1 MGFFRRD
8 QLKTSIRGTSRQ
20 AGCGACGLWKTCKS
34 PRMPVYGE
42 GGQGILAVAE
52 SPGETEDRK
61 NEQLTGEVGKFFRDC
76 LKDETG
82 LDIRKDIWK
91 TNAIICHPPKSRIP
105 TDHEIVHCRPN
116 LLKTLEEKQPK
127 IILLLGVIAL
137 KSFLGHRWKDRLDG
151 IKRWRGYAIPDR
163 DFNAWVIP
171 TFHPSYVLRSEK
183 QPVIER
189 IFRDDLKLIK
199 QVLKQPFPEYPDEN
213 ECVEILKTK
222 EAVSAYLAEVIHY
235 QPKALAFDYET
246 TGKRPYAKGHKI
258 ACVSMCWQEDR
269 SVVWEWPLT
278 NTALYRKI
286 MENEKIGKVAANM
299 KMEDM
304 WTESRGRCKV
314 KGWLWDT
321 MQAAHVLDNRRGI
334 TGLKF
339 QVYRRY
345 GVVDY
350 DSTIS
355 SFLKG
360 VNPKEAGANALNRVF
375 EAPRKELLL
384 YCGKDSLFELRLAID
399 QMKEMGV
406 L

>member
-1 MGFFRRD
+1 MGFFRRE
-8 QLKTSIRGTSRQ
+8 QLKTSVKESSKQ
-20 AGCGACGLWKTCKS
+20 SGCGACGLWKTCKS
-34 PRMPVYGE
+34 PRMAIHGE
-42 GGQGILAVAE
+42 GKQGVLAIAGA
-52 SPGETEDRK
+52 PGETNDQNNK
-61 NEQLTGEVGKFFRDC
+61 HLSGTVGRFFREC

-82 LDIRKDIWK
+82 LDSNRDIWK
-91 TNAIICHPPKSRIP
+91 TNSVICHPPKSRDA
-105 TDHEIVHCRPN
+105 TDKEINYCRPN
-116 LLKTLEEKQPK
+116 LLKALEEKQPK
-127 IILLLGVIAL
+127 IILLLGVAAL
-137 KSFLGHRWKDRLDG
+137 KSFLGHRWKGRLDG
-151 IKRWRGYAIPDR
+151 IKKWRGYVIPDR

-171 TFHPSYVLRSEK
+171 VFHPAYVLRAEK
-183 QPVIER
+183 QPVIEK
-189 IFRDDLKLIK
+189 IFREDLRLVKEMLN
-199 QVLKQPFPEYPDEN
+199 QPLPNFPDED
-213 ECVEILKTK
+213 EQVYILKTK
-222 EAVSAYLAEVIHY
+222 EQVSAYLADVIHY
-235 QPKALAFDYET
+235 EPKALAFDYET
-246 TGKRPYAKGHKI
+246 TGKRPYAPGHKI

-278 NTALYRKI
+278 NIPLYRKV

-304 WTESRGRCKV
+304 WTEARGRCKV

-350 DSTIS
+350 DSSIS
-355 SFLKG
+355 SFLEG

-375 EAPRKELLL
+375 EAPRKELLQ